1 MKKMMI
7 VLMMVF
13 TMMTGVFAYEPK
25 KENAKVKRNGDV
37 IYYEKTA
44 LYDTLGGKPDPKA
57 RGWDGRKTTLD
68 YDKWVIR
75 KGYTVEQ
82 CVNYNYDLLEHFR
95 RGYVYNMQLVD
106 NPKVEGFHKTIVDAL
121 NEINGTSE
129 TYEEHV
135 VNNAQERAWYEKRTA
150 VLSIPCVTEDNFLTL
165 TKEEMLARM
174 LDFIEEVKAENK

>member
-1 MKKMMI
+1 MVMI
-7 VLMMVF
+7 MMMVV
-13 TMMTGVFAYEPK
+13 TMMSAFAYEPK
-25 KENAKVKRNGDV
+25 KENAKVKRNGSV

-44 LYDTLGGKPDPKA
+44 PYDTLGGKPDPNA

-82 CVNYNYDLLEHFR
+82 CVNYNYGLLENFR
-95 RGYVYNMQLVD
+95 RGYSFHMKRVEKPV
-106 NPKVEGFHKTIVDAL
+106 VEGYIKVIVDAL

-129 TYEEHV
+129 TYEEHA
-135 VNNAQERAWYEKRTA
+135 VNSSRENAWYEKRTA

-174 LDFIEEVKAENK
+174 LDFVEEVKAEAINK

>member
-1 MKKMMI
+1 MKKMMM

-13 TMMTGVFAYEPK
+13 GLSAVFAYEPK
-25 KENAKVKRNGDV
+25 KENAKVKRNGTV

-44 LYDTLGGKPDPKA
+44 PYDTLGGKPDPKA

-82 CVNYNYDLLEHFR
+82 CVNYNYDLLESFR
-95 RGYVYNMQLVD
+95 RGYSFWMERVEKPV
-106 NPKVEGFHKTIVDAL
+106 VEGYNKVIVDAL

-135 VNNAQERAWYEKRTA
+135 ANRSRENAWYKKRTA

-174 LDFIEEVKAENK
+174 LDFVEEVKAENR